1 MSVKF
6 ALRSVSIFNHSYQ
19 TLWHTKLLSKSFNC
33 SKKIY
38 PNINF
43 ITDICDTRRFIQT
56 TCITYKKKKVK
67 NLEQN
72 ISQESQEDLDEEIL
86 FDPEF
91 ESLRSTTDILGET
104 SGGINEQG
112 VVVLQPWV
120 KWGPRMRQNTSPE
133 LLLDEAVAL
142 VETLP
147 GFKVRHKEVV
157 PVRSLDTKA
166 VFGSGQLERL
176 HTKVKQVG
184 ASVVFTSLDI
194 LKRAQ
199 IGQLEESL
207 GCKILDRYSTVLS
220 IFRHRAKTTEA
231 RLQVALAE
239 LPYIRSR
246 APGPHEKAM
255 VDIREKKLRLAL
267 SRLGGQ
273 RELLRK
279 NRNKSGIPSVAVVGY
294 TNAGKTTLIHS
305 LTGDSRAE
313 GHDQLFATL
322 DVTVHGGP
330 LPCGL
335 SVVFVDTVGFI
346 QDIPTNLVASFK
358 ATLEDAILADVVI
371 HVCDVSH
378 PAHENQAATVAN
390 TLASLPLLPDTPVIT
405 IANKID
411 LCPPD
416 MQEQLGDVL
425 AVSATTGQGLQN
437 LLELVESEVLRVTD
451 RKTYKF
457 QLPTGSDEIRWLRGF
472 VGLATEEMD
481 VSNPQVTHV
490 TAVLTPQ
497 QLAQFTNYCRL
508 R

>member
-1 MSVKF
+1 MSVRF
-6 ALRSVSIFNHSYQ
+6 ALRAASSLNNRYE
-19 TLWHTKLLSKSFNC
+19 TLWHRKILSKSLNY

-38 PNINF
+38 SNIDHIN
-43 ITDICDTRRFIQT
+43 DIGNTRKFIQT
-56 TCITYKKKKVK
+56 TCITYKKKKAK
-67 NLEQN
+67 ILKQN
-72 ISQESQEDLDEEIL
+72 VSQESLEDLDEQIL
-86 FDPEF
+86 SDPEF
-91 ESLRSTTDILGET
+91 ESLRLNTDIIGDKLDGV
-104 SGGINEQG
+104 NEQG

-120 KWGPRMRQNTSPE
+120 KWGPQMRQDTTPE

-147 GFKVRHKEVV
+147 GFKVKHKEVV
-157 PVRSLDTKA
+157 PVRSLGSKA

-176 HTKVKQVG
+176 HTKIKQVG

-207 GCKILDRYSTVLS
+207 GCKVLDRYSTVLN

-246 APGPHEKAM
+246 APGPHEKTM
-255 VDIREKKLRLAL
+255 VDIREKKLRQAL

-279 NRNKSGIPSVAVVGY
+279 SRNKSGIPTVAVVGY
-294 TNAGKTTLIHS
+294 TNAGKTTLIRS
-305 LTGDSRAE
+305 LTGDARAE
-313 GHDQLFATL
+313 GLNQLFATL

-378 PAHENQAATVAN
+378 PSYENQAVTVAK
-390 TLASLPLLPDTPVIT
+390 TLATLPLPPDTPVIT
-405 IANKID
+405 IANKVD
-411 LCPPD
+411 LCHPD
-416 MQEQLGDVL
+416 TRQQLGDIL
-425 AVSATTGQGLQN
+425 AVSATTGQGLQK
-437 LLELVESEVLRVTD
+437 LLELVESEVLRVTG

-457 QLPTGSDEIRWLRGF
+457 QLPTGSDEIRWLRSF
-472 VGLATEEMD
+472 VGLAAEEVD
-481 VSNPQVTHV
+481 DDNPQVTNI
-490 TAVLTPQ
+490 TAVLTSQ
-497 QLAQFTNYCRL
+497 QLAQFANYCIP
-508 R
+508 

>member
-6 ALRSVSIFNHSYQ
+6 ALRAASTLNNRYQ
-19 TLWHTKLLSKSFNC
+19 TLWHRKLLSKSLNC

-38 PNINF
+38 LNIN
-43 ITDICDTRRFIQT
+43 DINDISNTRRFIQT
-56 TCITYKKKKVK
+56 SCITYKKKKAR
-67 NLEQN
+67 NLKLN
-72 ISQESQEDLDEEIL
+72 VSQDSLEDIDDLHEEIL
-86 FDPEF
+86 SDPEF
-91 ESLRSTTDILGET
+91 ESLRINTDIIDGVTER
-104 SGGINEQG
+104 G

-120 KWGPRMRQNTSPE
+120 KWGPQMRQDTTPE

-157 PVRSLDTKA
+157 PMRSIDKKA
-166 VFGSGQLERL
+166 VFGPGQLERL
-176 HTKVKQVG
+176 HTKVKQVR

-199 IGQLEESL
+199 IVQLEESL
-207 GCKILDRYSTVLS
+207 GCKVLDRYSTVLS
-220 IFRHRAKTTEA
+220 IFRLRAKTTEA

-279 NRNKSGIPSVAVVGY
+279 SRNKSGIPTVAVVGY
-294 TNAGKTTLIHS
+294 TNAGKTTLIRS
-305 LTGDSRAE
+305 LTGDVRAE
-313 GHDQLFATL
+313 GRDQLFATL

-335 SVVFVDTVGFI
+335 SVVYVDTVGFI

-378 PAHENQAATVAN
+378 PGHENQAATVAK
-390 TLASLPLLPDTPVIT
+390 TLATLPLLPDTPVIT
-405 IANKID
+405 IANKVD
-411 LCPPD
+411 RCD
-416 MQEQLGDVL
+416 HDTRQQLGDIL

-437 LLELVESEVLRVTD
+437 LLELVESEVLRVTG

-472 VGLATEEMD
+472 VGLAAEEID
-481 VSNPQVTHV
+481 GSNPQVTHI
-490 TAVLTPQ
+490 TAVLTQQ

-508 R
+508 RE